1 MHNHMGL
8 WMPLCNS
15 KIKGSMYKVNE
26 KAREREAESE
36 IKLAFIKVRGCPFL
50 LQWVVCTLLKS
61 VDSACGIQDVFGLW
75 RVIGLSRTSNTH
87 AHTCFH

>member
-1 MHNHMGL
+1 MHNHMVFG
-8 WMPLCNS
+8 CHSVTARIRATCTN
-15 KIKGSMYKVNE
+15 VNE
-26 KAREREAESE
+26 KGRERERESE

-50 LQWVVCTLLKS
+50 LQWIVCALLKS

-87 AHTCFH
+87 THTCFH